1 MENKVQLQKKIIEV
15 FDSQFASK
23 LPTENGSLLFTGDGF
38 MPLVVNVI
46 HETAEEQLISIGHF
60 FIHNKLPQPDP
71 YMHFRIHR
79 GYGTVTPLAYC
90 NSVYTTRTT
99 SNSPFPPQESKDLN
113 EFLLQWL
120 RNIIMQGYSPSDFE
134 LGWKRQTQEV
144 ENDYTFSGRFT
155 VTQGIIAT
163 LNPAE
168 IFSIWLDLEGFVLS
182 KGAIDYLQV
191 YSKKGADGKIYCIDQ
206 LSESMKKENYTVEEV
221 KKYDYFTM
229 LLASEY

>member
-1 MENKVQLQKKIIEV
+1 MENKSQLQQKIIEV
-15 FDSQFASK
+15 FDSQFAGK
-23 LPTENGSLLFTGDGF
+23 LPTENGSVLFTGDGF
-38 MPLVVNVI
+38 MPLLLNVI
-46 HETAEEQLISIGHF
+46 HESPEIQLISMGHYYE
-60 FIHNKLPQPDP
+60 HNQIPQPDP

-99 SNSPFPPQESKDLN
+99 ANAPFPPQESKDLN

-120 RNIIMQGYSPSDFE
+120 RNIIMQGYSPSGME
-134 LGWKRQTQEV
+134 LEWKRQPQEI

-155 VTQGIIAT
+155 VTQGIVAT

-182 KGAIDYLQV
+182 KGSIDYLQIF
-191 YSKKGADGKIYCIDQ
+191 KKENASETIYCIDQ
-206 LSESMKKENYTVEEV
+206 LSESMKQEEYTPEEV
-221 KKYDYFTM
+221 KQYDYFTM